1 MKNKMRLLVSLTV
14 GIMAMA
20 SGTFVDSV
28 AWAQRPVEN
37 ALAIVVT
44 PRGIIPSRV
53 TLRPGP
59 LSVSIINRTGYDR
72 AQYQIRQATD
82 GKIMS
87 SASMDPLNK
96 RTSRANVQVT
106 LTPGEYDVTI
116 EGRPGESCRIVVR
129 P

>member
-44 PRGIIPSRV
+44 PRGIIPSKV

-59 LSVSIINRTGYDR
+59 LLG
-72 AQYQIRQATD
+72 
-82 GKIMS
+82 
-87 SASMDPLNK
+87 
-96 RTSRANVQVT
+96 
-106 LTPGEYDVTI
+106 
-116 EGRPGESCRIVVR
+116 
-129 P
+129 